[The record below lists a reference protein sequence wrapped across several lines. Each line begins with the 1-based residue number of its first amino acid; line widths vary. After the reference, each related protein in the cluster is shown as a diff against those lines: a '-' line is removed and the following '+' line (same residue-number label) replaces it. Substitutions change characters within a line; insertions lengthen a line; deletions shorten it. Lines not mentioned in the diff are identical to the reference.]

1 MSTDREP
8 FDTLVALAPPA
19 PVDPAGLER
28 AHARATATI
37 RSGGTTRLQAVARR
51 RVRSHRIV
59 GATVLAVTA
68 ATVSVVVP
76 SLDLGSTGDTG
87 PAPLFWGVQPA
98 AAEAAGCL
106 NTLMPVPAPVEPETL
121 VARDAWAT
129 IPAISRAL
137 WTIPGRTLSHADVR
151 QSPAACGAVPIAV
164 LYDTDPQRGIT
175 VYRDVAPVFPGEP
188 NLFDPVTVQGHPGQV
203 LTAAAQVHHLTW
215 VDGSGVRWYVD
226 AHGVSVDQ
234 LVTVLDDSLDA
245 DGLAA
250 VPEGFTSARLPAP
263 DPSATVYR
271 WSARYTDGSYLE
283 VTTPHRTAVQ
293 RDVLPDRP
301 TDRRDHRRPLARDL
315 PPAAA
320 GGRDRCRAPLVG
332 RHLRVPPRP
341 RRRQP
346 RRAPAPRRESHAA
359 RPRRPCPHRRAL
371 TTRHRARLESEGAG
385 R

>member
-293 RDVLPDRP
+293 RGYSRTGLPIVETTVGGWPAIYLPQQQGVEIDAELRWSDG
-301 TDRRDHRRPLARDL
+301 TSEFRLGLAGASL
-315 PPAAA
+315 AELQHLAASLTQL
-320 GGRDRCRAPLVG
+320 APDD
-332 RHLRVPPRP
+332 P
-341 RRRQP
+341 
-346 RRAPAPRRESHAA
+346 
-359 RPRRPCPHRRAL
+359 AL
-371 TTRHRARLESEGAG
+371 TAAH
-385 R
+385 